1 MTKSMTAFARVQ
13 SGNITW
19 EIRSV
24 NHRYLDGTFKMPE
37 NYRGLEPGLRNNLR
51 TEVDRGKIDCLLRVE
66 EDSKNELNLVI
77 NENQLRQLKEAIDA
91 TAVVIDNLAPLNAL
105 EVLKWPGILSSAS
118 IDQTE
123 IEKEVSECFKQ
134 ALFSL
139 LEMRSREGNE
149 LKRIILEKLRE
160 LQNIVDEARKEA
172 PIISK
177 RQHEKLIKRLSE
189 LNQEADNNRLEQE
202 LVYLAQKSDIAE
214 ELDRL
219 DTHVEE
225 VQTTLA
231 KSGPVGR
238 RLDFLMQELNREAN
252 TLSSKAQAANTS
264 IQAVE
269 LKVIIEQ
276 MREQVQNIE

>member
-1 MTKSMTAFARVQ
+1 MTKSMTAFARAQ

-24 NHRYLDGTFKMPE
+24 NHRYLDGTFKIPE
-37 NYRGLEPGLRNNLR
+37 SYRGLEPKLRNRLR
-51 TEVDRGKIDCLLRVE
+51 AQLDRGKVDCLLRVE
-66 EDSKNELNLVI
+66 EGSNDELGLVI
-77 NENQLRQLKEAIDA
+77 NESQLHQLKEAINA
-91 TAVVIDNLAPLNAL
+91 ASGVIDNLAAPNPL
-105 EVLKWPGILSSAS
+105 EILKWPGVLSSEG

-123 IEKEVSECFKQ
+123 TENVISACFEE
-134 ALFSL
+134 ALSSL
-139 LEMRSREGNE
+139 LEMRSREGSE
-149 LKRIILEKLRE
+149 LNRLIQEKLGE
-160 LQNIVDEARKEA
+160 LQRIVDDVREEA
-172 PIISK
+172 PLISE
-177 RQHEKLIKRLSE
+177 RQREKLIKKLNE
-189 LNQEADNNRLEQE
+189 LNLEVDNNRLEQE

-219 DTHVEE
+219 DAHVEE

-231 KSGPVGR
+231 RSGPVGR

-269 LKVIIEQ
+269 LKVFIEQ